1 MSENTWEIM
10 KGMEFGDVE
19 LQMALQCAPV
29 ITGVKVSNLL
39 NIELSGYRQM
49 VEILKESD
57 ICMYTLGATCG
68 RVNVFIYNAAKL
80 RAFVQRDDVQR
91 LMSELGYADMELSDI
106 LAEFREKYQKYLKSR
121 GRFTSKQPAQEDMAC
136 GDGALGKEWF
146 PHEMGLLL
154 GYPPE
159 DVEVL
164 FCRTEEMHFAPV
176 IGRYMRMLNQSGEH
190 FIYLNVRKR
199 DLFNFFQM
207 DCI

>member
-10 KGMEFGDVE
+10 KGMELGDVE

-49 VEILKESD
+49 VEILKDSD

-91 LMSELGYADMELSDI
+91 LMSELGYEDMELSEI
-106 LAEFREKYQKYLKSR
+106 SAVLKE
-121 GRFTSKQPAQEDMAC
+121 Q
-136 GDGALGKEWF
+136 
-146 PHEMGLLL
+146 
-154 GYPPE
+154 
-159 DVEVL
+159 
-164 FCRTEEMHFAPV
+164 
-176 IGRYMRMLNQSGEH
+176 
-190 FIYLNVRKR
+190 RKIH
-199 DLFNFFQM
+199 LKTTGT
-207 DCI
+207 

>member
-10 KGMEFGDVE
+10 KGMELGDVE

-49 VEILKESD
+49 VEILKDSD

-121 GRFTSKQPAQEDMAC
+121 GRFTSKQPAQEDMAM
-136 GDGALGKEWF
+136 E
-146 PHEMGLLL
+146 LLARSGFHMRWAYCL
-154 GYPPE
+154 
-159 DVEVL
+159 DTHRRMWRVL
-164 FCRTEEMHFAPV
+164 FGKVAEMHFVPV
-176 IGRYMRMLNQSGEH
+176 TGRCMRMLNQSGEH

-199 DLFNFFQM
+199 DLSNFFQM

>member
-49 VEILKESD
+49 VEILKDSD

-91 LMSELGYADMELSDI
+91 LMSELGY
-106 LAEFREKYQKYLKSR
+106 
-121 GRFTSKQPAQEDMAC
+121 
-136 GDGALGKEWF
+136 GAF
-146 PHEMGLLL
+146 
-154 GYPPE
+154 
-159 DVEVL
+159 
-164 FCRTEEMHFAPV
+164 
-176 IGRYMRMLNQSGEH
+176 
-190 FIYLNVRKR
+190 
-199 DLFNFFQM
+199 
-207 DCI
+207 

>member
-10 KGMEFGDVE
+10 KGMELGDVE

-49 VEILKESD
+49 VEILKDSD

-121 GRFTSKQPAQEDMAC
+121 GDSPRNNRHRKIWLVAME
-136 GDGALGKEWF
+136 
-146 PHEMGLLL
+146 LLARSGFHMRWAYCL
-154 GYPPE
+154 
-159 DVEVL
+159 DTHRRMWRVL
-164 FCRTEEMHFAPV
+164 FGKVAEMHFVPV
-176 IGRYMRMLNQSGEH
+176 TGRCMRMLNQSGEH

-199 DLFNFFQM
+199 DLSNFFQM